1 MRKLGE
7 FTAGWVSHSQTSSIQ
22 ASVYTELDKLLGDEP
37 TYCLES
43 RRSPVD
49 SYPRVQYTG
58 SSQTTLRGGLD
69 SRHYSEYATW
79 QQGDAETTLVLSVLW
94 SILIGALW
102 TTQLDLILPAVVVTT
117 IAYFTWETLRGG
129 WERPV

>member
-1 MRKLGE
+1 MNRRIAWSLVGLLSIAILAYSILVVHKLLFGVGL
-7 FTAGWVSHSQTSSIQ
+7 TAGITVS
-22 ASVYTELDKLLGDEP
+22 
-37 TYCLES
+37 
-43 RRSPVD
+43 
-49 SYPRVQYTG
+49 
-58 SSQTTLRGGLD
+58 
-69 SRHYSEYATW
+69 YATW

-102 TTQLDLILPAVVVTT
+102 TTQLDLILPAVVVTA